1 MNARAL
7 RHPVYVETLDETID
21 ALGGMSLTYALDS
34 SIGQPWRVS
43 IEPLSGRSFHPLNL
57 PTNMQAMLHHAPTT
71 TS

>member
-43 IEPLSGRSFHPLNL
+43 IEPLSGR
-57 PTNMQAMLHHAPTT
+57 
-71 TS
+71 